1 MGFSASGLC
10 LSGMLGGE
18 NLGVLSFGVVAGLVM
33 VKAAGDIMPTA
44 NIKKTPEKTSS
55 DAPPSLGH

>member
-1 MGFSASGLC
+1 
-10 LSGMLGGE
+10 MLGGE